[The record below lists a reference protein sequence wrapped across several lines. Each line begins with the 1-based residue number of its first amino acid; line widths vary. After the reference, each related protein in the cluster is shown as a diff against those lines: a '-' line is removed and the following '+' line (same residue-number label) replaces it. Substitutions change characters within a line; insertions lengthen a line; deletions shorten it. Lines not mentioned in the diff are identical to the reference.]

1 MGQFCDSVNSMPVE
15 ERNELNTQALQD
27 IYGSIDMLTDGVNST
42 NGAIVANGSYFS
54 GIGASIDNLVDAV
67 NSSDNGSYLHEIKGS
82 IDNLAEQTS
91 ELNKSLLYLTQII
104 K

>member
-27 IYGSIDMLTDGVNST
+27 IYGSIDLLTE
-42 NGAIVANGSYFS
+42 
-54 GIGASIDNLVDAV
+54 AV
-67 NSSDNGSYLHEIKGS
+67 NSSDNGSYLHEIKTS

>member
-1 MGQFCDSVNSMPVE
+1 MGQFCDSVNGESHSMPVE
-15 ERNELNTQALQD
+15 ERNELNIQALQD
-27 IYGSIDMLTDGVNST
+27 IYGSIDML
-42 NGAIVANGSYFS
+42 AE
-54 GIGASIDNLVDAV
+54 AV
-67 NSSDNGSYLHEIKGS
+67 NSSDNGSYLHEIKIS

>member
-1 MGQFCDSVNSMPVE
+1 MGQFCDSVNPMPVE

-27 IYGSIDMLTDGVNST
+27 IYGSIDMLTDAVT
-42 NGAIVANGSYFS
+42 N
-54 GIGASIDNLVDAV
+54 
-67 NSSDNGSYLHEIKGS
+67 SDNGTYFHEIKGS

>member
-1 MGQFCDSVNSMPVE
+1 MGQLCDSLYPMPVE

-27 IYGSIDMLTDGVNST
+27 IYGSIDLLTE
-42 NGAIVANGSYFS
+42 
-54 GIGASIDNLVDAV
+54 AV
-67 NSSDNGSYLHEIKGS
+67 NSSDNGSYLHEIKTS

-91 ELNKSLLYLTQII
+91 ELNKTLLYLTQII

>member
-1 MGQFCDSVNSMPVE
+1 MGQFCDSLNSMPVE

-27 IYGSIDMLTDGVNST
+27 IYGSIDLLTE
-42 NGAIVANGSYFS
+42 
-54 GIGASIDNLVDAV
+54 AV
-67 NSSDNGSYLHEIKGS
+67 NSSDNGSYLHEIKTS

>member
-1 MGQFCDSVNSMPVE
+1 MGQFCDSVNGESHSMPVE

-27 IYGSIDMLTDGVNST
+27 IYGSIDML
-42 NGAIVANGSYFS
+42 AE
-54 GIGASIDNLVDAV
+54 AV
-67 NSSDNGSYLHEIKGS
+67 NSSDNGSYLHEIKIS

>member
-27 IYGSIDMLTDGVNST
+27 IYGSIDLLTE
-42 NGAIVANGSYFS
+42 
-54 GIGASIDNLVDAV
+54 AV
-67 NSSDNGSYLHEIKGS
+67 SSSDNGSYFHEIKTS
-82 IDNLAEQTS
+82 IDNLATQTF
-91 ELNKSLLYLTQII
+91 ELNKTMEGIASSLRVIAINT